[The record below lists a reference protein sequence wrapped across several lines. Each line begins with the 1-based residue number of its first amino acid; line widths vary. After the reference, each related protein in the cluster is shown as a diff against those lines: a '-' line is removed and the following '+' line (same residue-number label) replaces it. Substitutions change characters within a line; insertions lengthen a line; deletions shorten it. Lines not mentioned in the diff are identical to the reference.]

1 MDYNKLYAQE
11 AQLLDRFFV
20 NKKPKS
26 LPYSVERFGATRLV
40 RVNPKYV
47 CYPIDVPLGVSL
59 ADLKRIQAD
68 IERIIF
74 NHRRCPGW
82 HRR

>member
-47 CYPIDVPLGVSL
+47 CYPIDVPLGV
-59 ADLKRIQAD
+59 
-68 IERIIF
+68 
-74 NHRRCPGW
+74 
-82 HRR
+82 